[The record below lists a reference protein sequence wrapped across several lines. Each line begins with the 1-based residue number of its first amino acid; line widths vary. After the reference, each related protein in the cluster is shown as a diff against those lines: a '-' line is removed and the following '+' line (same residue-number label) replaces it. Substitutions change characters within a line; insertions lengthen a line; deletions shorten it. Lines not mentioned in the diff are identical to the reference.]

1 MKNRVYHEGIN
12 CSPYEAMFGQPM
24 KAGLKTSN
32 LPDDA
37 TNDIFAE
44 EELEKII
51 SGQDGD
57 KQNDPT
63 EDPTV
68 EENDLPDITDA
79 ERSVLEFQE
88 EACEEDLP
96 STEMVTEIPLSL
108 SICAQR
114 NNKITKKEKLWKV
127 ICKHKPLKWRDLLE
141 RNFHIEELATLLK
154 FKRQMLIVEDMIQKI
169 S

>member
-1 MKNRVYHEGIN
+1 MKNRAYHEGIKY
-12 CSPYEAMFGQPM
+12 SPYQAMFRQPM
-24 KAGLKTSN
+24 KVGLKTSN

-37 TNDIFAE
+37 TDDVFAE
-44 EELEKII
+44 EELEKIT

-79 ERSVLEFQE
+79 EGSVLEFQE
-88 EACEEDLP
+88 ETCDEDVP
-96 STEMVTEIPLSL
+96 STEMVTEIPRSP

-114 NNKITKKEKLWKV
+114 KNKVTEKRKIVKSNLQTEAFKV
-127 ICKHKPLKWRDLLE
+127 TR
-141 RNFHIEELATLLK
+141 LAREK
-154 FKRQMLIVEDMIQKI
+154 FPQEKVGDTEI
-169 S
+169 SSAGW

>member
-1 MKNRVYHEGIN
+1 MKNRAYQEGIK
-12 CSPYEAMFGQPM
+12 CWLYKAMFGQPM
-24 KAGLKTSN
+24 KVGLKTSN

-37 TNDIFAE
+37 IDDIFAE

-79 ERSVLEFQE
+79 EGSVLEFQE
-88 EACEEDLP
+88 ETCEEDVP
-96 STEMVTEIPLSL
+96 STEMVTEIPRSL
-108 SICAQR
+108 SICAQ
-114 NNKITKKEKLWKV
+114 
-127 ICKHKPLKWRDLLE
+127 
-141 RNFHIEELATLLK
+141 
-154 FKRQMLIVEDMIQKI
+154 
-169 S
+169 